1 MICGPGDPCSFPAGH
16 SWSSCLEFPLS
27 EQQAPV
33 PGWQPPLG
41 SACLSNVQSPVRAS
55 PPESWQWALAFF
67 FILVQAGPV
76 PKCQESSISSQHT
89 VRAQILVDMCWGI
102 RWTMPVK
109 WDQQGK
115 LGTMPE
121 AIQGIIW
128 KMPKECKLFT
138 EHLNPSVL
146 YSSPSS
152 YERV

>member
-1 MICGPGDPCSFPAGH
+1 MGQVTLALSLPATAGALVLNFLYLNSRRQCQAGSLPWVLLVWVMCRAQSGP
-16 SWSSCLEFPLS
+16 LPLKVGTG
-27 EQQAPV
+27 P
-33 PGWQPPLG
+33 WH
-41 SACLSNVQSPVRAS
+41 
-55 PPESWQWALAFF
+55 FF

-76 PKCQESSISSQHT
+76 PKCQESSVSSKHT

-102 RWTMPVK
+102 RWTMPMK

-138 EHLNPSVL
+138 GHLNPSVL